1 MEIKSIGYKTT
12 FFRGRMNYYK
22 VTEDNKEYNIV
33 DVDGGMFLDM
43 LWTDNNEFVNAN
55 LDKDKEKEIKELFKT
70 TPLVDK
76 ELQDEEEKTFF
87 TQYPPKTPEPVVVNP
102 RDDNKYSADEMTEF
116 FDILNDEYDLW
127 GEEDKY
133 LDIDQE
139 MFDFA
144 NEKGCTPDLFKK
156 LIGYKV
162 KVKSKGNHK
171 NDGQMVT
178 YIYTFKSPQGVK
190 TKIYTEM
197 CLMVGWN
204 HCREEI
210 IL

>member
-12 FFRGRMNYYK
+12 FFGDRMNYYK

-33 DVDGGMFLDM
+33 DVAGGMFLDM

-55 LDKDKEKEIKELFKT
+55 LDKKKEKEIKELFKT

-76 ELQDEEEKTFF
+76 LLQDDEEETFF
-87 TQYPPKTPEPVVVNP
+87 TKYEQKEPEPVVVNP
-102 RDDNKYSADEMTEF
+102 RNDNKYSANEITEI
-116 FDILNDEYDLW
+116 FDVLNNEYDLW
-127 GEEDKY
+127 GEENKY

-139 MFDFA
+139 MCNYA
-144 NEKGCTPDLFKK
+144 NERGCTPDLFKK

-178 YIYTFKSPQGVK
+178 YIYTFKSPENVE

-204 HCREEI
+204 HCDEEI